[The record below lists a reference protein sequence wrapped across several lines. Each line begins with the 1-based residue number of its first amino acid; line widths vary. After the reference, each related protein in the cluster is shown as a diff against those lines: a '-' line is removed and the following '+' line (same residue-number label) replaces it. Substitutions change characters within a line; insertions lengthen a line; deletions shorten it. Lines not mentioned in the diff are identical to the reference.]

1 MHAGRLRGAGSD
13 IVARAQAP
21 ESDTAADIPPLD
33 EHPRRRVALL
43 VEPTPFTHVSG
54 YSNRFK
60 EMLRFL
66 KAGGDEPEVIT
77 PDDSPDR
84 PSKFLGMPIT
94 YVSGFRL
101 PLYSAVQLTID
112 FGLTA
117 YKRLKFRRPDLIHAV
132 APGIF
137 VLPSILYARILKI
150 PLVISYH
157 THLPYY
163 AERYVTIP
171 GLRQFCVGFCNW
183 VLPTVLNWADLTLAT
198 SPQLKSQLQSLGC
211 TNLDVW
217 RKGIDT
223 EVFNPKFNASNTR
236 MRQRMSQGETHRPL
250 LLYVGRLGAEKNI
263 HLIREVL
270 ERIPEARLAIVGA
283 GPAEPSLRATFKETD
298 TVFMGLMQGEE
309 LS

>member
-1 MHAGRLRGAGSD
+1 MGGRHAATTQGFHGHTGSQRAASSEFAVGSMLFVALLHLATPLEPPQVPRLNLY
-13 IVARAQAP
+13 
-21 ESDTAADIPPLD
+21 PP
-33 EHPRRRVALL
+33 RRVALL
-43 VEPTPFTHVSG
+43 VEPTPFTHISG

-183 VLPTVLNWADLTLAT
+183 V
-198 SPQLKSQLQSLGC
+198 
-211 TNLDVW
+211 
-217 RKGIDT
+217 
-223 EVFNPKFNASNTR
+223 
-236 MRQRMSQGETHRPL
+236 RP
-250 LLYVGRLGAEKNI
+250 
-263 HLIREVL
+263 REVSRRSHR
-270 ERIPEARLAIVGA
+270 EC
-283 GPAEPSLRATFKETD
+283 PSLP
-298 TVFMGLMQGEE
+298 
-309 LS
+309 

>member
-1 MHAGRLRGAGSD
+1 MLFVLLHLATSLEPPQVPRLNLY
-13 IVARAQAP
+13 
-21 ESDTAADIPPLD
+21 PP
-33 EHPRRRVALL
+33 RRVALL
-43 VEPTPFTHVSG
+43 VEPTPFTHISG

-183 VLPTVLNWADLTLAT
+183 V
-198 SPQLKSQLQSLGC
+198 
-211 TNLDVW
+211 
-217 RKGIDT
+217 
-223 EVFNPKFNASNTR
+223 
-236 MRQRMSQGETHRPL
+236 RP
-250 LLYVGRLGAEKNI
+250 
-263 HLIREVL
+263 REVSRRSHR
-270 ERIPEARLAIVGA
+270 EC
-283 GPAEPSLRATFKETD
+283 PSLP
-298 TVFMGLMQGEE
+298 
-309 LS
+309 